1 MHSLRRAQEFQEL
14 AVGEWNERLTIQE
27 KAVVK
32 IRKHKSMTFV
42 STEVLLNSVNDRA
55 AITTYT

>member
-1 MHSLRRAQEFQEL
+1 M
-14 AVGEWNERLTIQE
+14 GEWNERLTIQE

-42 STEVLLNSVNDRA
+42 STEILLNSVNDRA